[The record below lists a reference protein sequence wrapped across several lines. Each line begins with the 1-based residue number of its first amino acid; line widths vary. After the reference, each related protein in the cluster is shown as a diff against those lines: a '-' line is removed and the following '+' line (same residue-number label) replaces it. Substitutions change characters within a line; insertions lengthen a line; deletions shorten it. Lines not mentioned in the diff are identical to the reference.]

1 MSHKMVN
8 RTFNS
13 NMILHT
19 RNCNLTHH
27 TRTALIILFHIMIYN
42 ASNSILI
49 LQCDVSYIG
58 GAEGEVAARECW
70 SANQLKK
77 KQEEQE
83 IGRVS
88 NQIVVDDFY
97 VLFFILDLHLL
108 FISSSAFL
116 SSLLLTSPLPYST
129 FLDSSTSP
137 SPAILLSSSLI

>member
-8 RTFNS
+8 RTFNA

-70 SANQLKK
+70 RANQLKK
-77 KQEEQE
+77 KQKEQE
-83 IGRVS
+83 IGKRKVPCEKTGVKKRVDREKG
-88 NQIVVDDFY
+88 VV
-97 VLFFILDLHLL
+97 IQ
-108 FISSSAFL
+108 
-116 SSLLLTSPLPYST
+116 
-129 FLDSSTSP
+129 
-137 SPAILLSSSLI
+137 